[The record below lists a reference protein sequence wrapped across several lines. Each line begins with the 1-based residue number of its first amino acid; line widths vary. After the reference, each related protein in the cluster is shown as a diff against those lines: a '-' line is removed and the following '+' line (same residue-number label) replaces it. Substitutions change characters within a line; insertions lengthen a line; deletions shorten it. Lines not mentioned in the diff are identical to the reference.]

1 MIFVYEYKGH
11 FLELNP
17 NELSKLY
24 ATLHRLSQTL
34 EKNPSLN
41 YIHLRIDTLYQKD
54 KFKPKFICCWESNK
68 ELDLVYGNH
77 NEEFSKFTHDWK
89 INLST
94 YKISAIE
101 ETNNRKLSKS
111 WFSNSLNPRN
121 IQILVFIFA
130 IMFAFFLLVL
140 RG

>member
-1 MIFVYEYKGH
+1 MIFVYEYKGY
-11 FLELNP
+11 FLNLRKD
-17 NELSKLY
+17 ELSELY
-24 ATLHRLSQTL
+24 AALHQLSRTL

-41 YIHLRIDTLYQKD
+41 YIHLRIDTLDPENQ
-54 KFKPKFICCWESNK
+54 FTVEIICCWESTQ
-68 ELDLVYGNH
+68 ELDFVSSNKD
-77 NEEFSKFTHDWK
+77 FSSFIEAWK
-89 INLST
+89 ITRST